1 MNIHVS
7 KGKLKGTINA
17 TASKSLT
24 HRALIAASLSFGESY
39 IKNPLFSEDTLQTIE
54 ILKHLG
60 IVFQTRL
67 DHISVNGGSIKHA
80 NHPLFAQ
87 ESGSTLRF
95 LIPVALL
102 TGEEEHFVLSESLSR
117 RPMHTYETLFIQR
130 GIYYHKEN
138 ENIFVKGPL
147 FPGEYII
154 PGDVSSQFIS
164 GLLFVLPLLNEDSEI
179 VITGVFESRSYVLL
193 TVQVLK
199 AFGIHIDMKDSS
211 IYIRGNQ
218 SYQPTQF
225 LVEGDFSQAAFFLVA
240 SALGHDVRLSGL
252 NLDSLQGDKKII
264 NFLEAFGSLFEDND
278 GEISFK
284 EDKQKDI
291 TIDITDTPDLG
302 PILFVLAALSS
313 KPVKITGTK
322 RLKYKESD
330 RITAMCKNLR
340 KTGAKFRVSH
350 NEIQFRPSKLKGGV
364 VVDSFNDHRVAMS
377 LSILAT
383 FLEGGLTIKGA
394 ECVNK
399 SYPTFYID
407 FMSLGGEV
415 SEVE

>member
-7 KGKLKGTINA
+7 KGKLKGSLHGV
-17 TASKSLT
+17 ASKSLT

-60 IVFQTRL
+60 IDFQTRL
-67 DHISVNGGSIKHA
+67 DHISVNGGTIRHS
-80 NHPLFAQ
+80 NHPLFAH

-130 GIYYHKEN
+130 GIHYLKED
-138 ENIFVKGPL
+138 ENIYVKGPL
-147 FPGEYII
+147 YPGEYII

-199 AFGIHIDMKDSS
+199 AFGINIDIKDSS

-218 SYQPTQF
+218 SYQATQF
-225 LVEGDFSQAAFFLVA
+225 LVEGDFSQAAFYLVA
-240 SALGHDVRLSGL
+240 SALGHDVSLLGL

-264 NFLEAFGSLFEDND
+264 DILEAFGSKFKEVD
-278 GEISFK
+278 GEISFSK
-284 EDKQKDI
+284 DQQKDI

-330 RITAMCKNLR
+330 RVASMCKNLR

-350 NEIQFRPSKLKGGV
+350 NEIQFRPSTLKGGV

-377 LSILAT
+377 MSILAT
-383 FLEGGLTIKGA
+383 FLEGGLTIKGVN
-394 ECVNK
+394 CVNK
-399 SYPTFYID
+399 SYPTFLID
-407 FMSLGGEV
+407 FMSLGGQI